1 MEKVL
6 RLYRNIGDQKSE
18 NITEAVLKND
28 CSYVINYFESG
39 KDINILDKKKENL
52 LHKAA
57 RNDNYEVVDLLI
69 KLGVPLN
76 EKNSHGDTPLHLAVQ
91 FKNSETVEKLIFEGA
106 LINVENN
113 TKIFPLHLAAS
124 IGDEHIINML
134 LEHGAKINAC
144 DENGMHP
151 IHYAVK
157 SGKKTVIRTLLDC
170 GASLVEC
177 DYRKNNVLHHACE
190 CGNDDL
196 VVYILRHTM
205 LIDMKNIYG
214 QTPLHLAA
222 INCSTKGIN
231 ALIQAGS
238 NLELKDSNQMTP
250 YKLALSNS
258 KEENANFLSE
268 YRIGSEFRQKFNKFK
283 IHQAVYNNNYQ
294 YLYEKVTS
302 SNVNDFDYFGRSA
315 LYYAIILGNTKI
327 VQLLYKKGARID
339 IVDEYNQSA
348 LLIAIYSENMEIIK
362 FLLRN
367 KADVNEI
374 FYNRSYLYRAILKNN
389 IELTTLLVEYG
400 ADVNY
405 VDNRHR
411 TVYSYAME
419 YADDD
424 IIEILLDK
432 RATLV

>member
-1 MEKVL
+1 MEKIL
-6 RLYRNIGDQKSE
+6 RLYNNIGDNKSE
-18 NITEAVLKND
+18 NIVDAVLKND
-28 CSYVINYFESG
+28 CIYVINYFERG
-39 KDINILDKKKENL
+39 NDINIVDKKKENL

-57 RNDNYEVVDLLI
+57 RNDNYEIVDLLI
-69 KLGVPLN
+69 KLGVSIN

-106 LINVENN
+106 LINIEN
-113 TKIFPLHLAAS
+113 KIKMSPLHLAAS
-124 IGDEHIINML
+124 IGDEHIISML
-134 LEHGAKINAC
+134 LDHGARINAC

-190 CGNDDL
+190 NGDDDL

-205 LIDMKNIYG
+205 IIDSRNIYG

-222 INCSTKGIN
+222 INCSIKGIN

-258 KEENANFLSE
+258 KEENANFIMEYQNSSE
-268 YRIGSEFRQKFNKFK
+268 YRRKFSKYK
-283 IHQAVYNNNYQ
+283 IHRAVCNNNYQ
-294 YLYEKVTS
+294 YIYEKLTS
-302 SNVNDFDYFGRSA
+302 TNVNDFDYFGRSA
-315 LYYAIILGNTKI
+315 LYYAITLGYTKI

-348 LLIAIYSENMEIIK
+348 LLIAIYSENMDIIK

-367 KADVNEI
+367 NADVNEI

-411 TVYSYAME
+411 SVYSYAME